1 MSIIG
6 IVGQAPTRWCRLSSN
21 VRQRRT
27 SLWRSARKAAYAL
40 NGLSNGT
47 PKDLKSATF
56 RVTTVRP

>member
-27 SLWRSARKAAYAL
+27 SLWRSAR
-40 NGLSNGT
+40 
-47 PKDLKSATF
+47 
-56 RVTTVRP
+56 